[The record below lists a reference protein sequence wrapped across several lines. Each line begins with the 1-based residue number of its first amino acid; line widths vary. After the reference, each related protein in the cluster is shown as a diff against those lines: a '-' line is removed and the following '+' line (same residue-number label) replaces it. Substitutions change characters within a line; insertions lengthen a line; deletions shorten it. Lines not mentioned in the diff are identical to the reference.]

1 MPSIDG
7 AQGGNAAYFTSLD
20 LGCRLFQGP
29 LEFLVLFLGQDLEE
43 LPVLF
48 NSDENHLGRALLG
61 EHVGFALLGHL
72 ADETSEVRPRRKGID
87 KFWRFGFFNGH

>member
-43 LPVLF
+43 LPVLL
-48 NSDENHLGRALLG
+48 NSDENHFGPALLG
-61 EHVGFALLGHL
+61 EHIGLAPLGHL
-72 ADETSEVRPRRKGID
+72 ADETSEVRPRRKRIN
-87 KFWRFGFFNGH
+87 KLWRSGSFNGH